1 MTAACTGPDTRQSG
15 TAEYSLAGVAEGD
28 RQELWEQVVSE
39 SHAPMTVRFAGG
51 RPPRPFHGVVRRRRI
66 GDLELVDCE
75 SDPCDGVRPRSRIG
89 SADEDLVGVL
99 VTRSGGE
106 LVLQGESAR
115 RVRPGDLLVWEGRRP
130 TRFSVRGRFAKRTL
144 ITRRSALDEVLGR
157 GWSVGDRPLDGSDP
171 AARLL
176 VAYLDLLASAGELP
190 PSAVAG
196 ARNATL
202 ELVAGLVRA
211 TGEDAPQGP
220 GLRAAMESWI
230 ERHLG
235 EEITPAAIAAAHGV
249 SVRTVYRAFETS
261 GDTVG
266 AYVRGRRLLR
276 ARAELAAGTV
286 PVSVIAQNWGFS
298 DSSHFSRAFRARF
311 GTSPRAYRAALR
323 SPR

>member
-1 MTAACTGPDTRQSG
+1 MTAVCTASG
-15 TAEYSLAGVAEGD
+15 TEESGTEEYSLAGVAEGD
-28 RQELWEQVVSE
+28 REELWEQVVSE
-39 SHAPMTVRFAGG
+39 SHVPMRLRFAAG

-89 SADEDLVGVL
+89 SADDDLVGVL

-106 LVLQGESAR
+106 LMMQGENGR
-115 RVRPGDLLVWEGRRP
+115 RLRPGDLLVWEGRLP
-130 TRFSVRGRFAKRTL
+130 ARFSVRGRFAKRTL

-157 GWSVGDRPLDGSDP
+157 GWSVGDRPLDGAEP

-176 VAYLDLLASAGELP
+176 VAYLDLLAGSGELP
-190 PSAVAG
+190 PSAVAA

-211 TGEDAPQGP
+211 TGDAPHGP
-220 GLRAAMESWI
+220 GLRAAMEAWI
-230 ERHLG
+230 DRHLG

-249 SVRTVYRAFETS
+249 SVRTVYRAFESS
-261 GDTVG
+261 GETVG
-266 AYVRGRRLLR
+266 AHVRGRRLLR
-276 ARAELAAGTV
+276 ARAELAAGSV
-286 PVSVIAQNWGFS
+286 PVALIARNWGFS

-311 GTSPRAYRAALR
+311 GMSPSAYRAAVR
-323 SPR
+323 R